1 MAMRITAALLAAIS
15 VSLSAGSEDPALRR
29 ADASAS
35 ADKAPAP
42 QNQTPTFSASVDLVR
57 TDAIVR
63 DARGQFIADLK
74 AGEFEVYEDGV
85 EQDIV
90 SLTMIHG
97 GREFNVLAP
106 SSPRRDGLILPA
118 SRPRSDTA
126 GRIFV
131 IIIDDF
137 HLEPALT
144 PKTRQ
149 IMGQML
155 RDLIHDG
162 DMFGIVSTGYS
173 SISEQL
179 TYDRQ
184 VLESAMQRV
193 QAGGLSPREI
203 IQGAQGSQGPTEL
216 RHRAHVAFSLAYE
229 QMRNLEQVQNRRKAV
244 IYISSG
250 YDFNPFAESRVNEQA
265 LRARVDAAD
274 LQNDPFFRTQQSSQM
289 LAEADL
295 VRELA
300 ELTRAANRA
309 NATIY
314 PIDPR
319 GLAAGPGVDEE
330 IRAPE
335 WNAHLRNAQG
345 TLRVMAEQTGGFA
358 IVNMNNVSAGLKR
371 IDAETS
377 DYYVL
382 AYSSSNSD
390 PLKRVRRIEVK
401 TTRAG
406 ATVTHRT
413 SYTRAP
419 AR

>member
-1 MAMRITAALLAAIS
+1 MAMRITAIVLAALS
-15 VSLSAGSEDPALRR
+15 VSLSAGSAFDFSQARD
-29 ADASAS
+29 DAGRQTRQ
-35 ADKAPAP
+35 P
-42 QNQTPTFSASVDLVR
+42 QPPTFTSGVDLVR

-74 AGEFEVYEDGV
+74 AGEFEVYEDGIQQ
-85 EQDIV
+85 EIV

-97 GREFNVLAP
+97 GREYNVL
-106 SSPRRDGLILPA
+106 SPPVQPRDGLILPA
-118 SRPRSDTA
+118 NRPRNDTA

-131 IIIDDF
+131 IVIDDF
-137 HLEPALT
+137 HLEPAQT
-144 PKTRQ
+144 PKVRQ
-149 IMGQML
+149 IVGQML

-184 VLESAMQRV
+184 VLESALKRIQG
-193 QAGGLSPREI
+193 GGLRPREI
-203 IQGAQGSQGPTEL
+203 IEGAQGSQGPTEL
-216 RHRAHVAFSLAYE
+216 RHRAHVAFQLAYE
-229 QMRNLEQVQNRRKAV
+229 QMRNLEKVQNRRKAV

-250 YDFNPFAESRVNEQA
+250 YDFNPFAQSRVEEQA
-265 LRARVDAAD
+265 LRAHVDAAD

-314 PIDPR
+314 TIDPR
-319 GLAAGPGVDEE
+319 GLAAGPDVDVD
-330 IRAPE
+330 IKTPE
-335 WNAHLRNAQG
+335 WNAYLRTSQDS
-345 TLRVMAEQTGGFA
+345 LRVIAEETGGFA
-358 IVNMNNVSAGLKR
+358 MVNMNNFAAGLKR

-382 AYSSSNSD
+382 AYSSSNAD
-390 PLKRVRRIEVK
+390 PLKRLRRIEVR
-401 TTRAG
+401 TRRQG
-406 ATVTHRT
+406 ATVFHRT

-419 AR
+419 AQ

>member
-1 MAMRITAALLAAIS
+1 MTMRIPVGILVTAIAVETLVAQ
-15 VSLSAGSEDPALRR
+15 GQP
-29 ADASAS
+29 
-35 ADKAPAP
+35 
-42 QNQTPTFSASVDLVR
+42 PTFRAGVDLVR

-74 AGEFEVYEDGV
+74 ASEFEVYEDGV
-85 EQDIV
+85 KQDIV

-97 GREFNVLAP
+97 GREFNVLSP
-106 SSPRRDGLILPA
+106 PPPRRDGLILPA
-118 SRPRSDTA
+118 NRPRSDTA

-131 IIIDDF
+131 IILDDF
-137 HLEPALT
+137 HLDPT
-144 PKTRQ
+144 IGPKTRQ
-149 IMGQML
+149 LVGQLL
-155 RDLIHDG
+155 RDLIHQG

-184 VLESAMQRV
+184 VLEAAISKIS
-193 QAGGLSPREI
+193 GNGLKPREI
-203 IQGAQGSQGPTEL
+203 IEGAQSSQGPTEL

-229 QMRNLEQVQNRRKAV
+229 QMRNLEKVQNRRKAV

-250 YDFNPFAESRVNEQA
+250 YDFNPFAQSRLEEQA
-265 LRARVDAAD
+265 LRSRVNAAD

-314 PIDPR
+314 TIDPR
-319 GLAAGPGVDEE
+319 GLVAGPDVDLD
-330 IRAPE
+330 IRTPE
-335 WNAHLRNAQG
+335 WNTFVRNSQDS
-345 TLRVMAEQTGGFA
+345 LRVIAEETGGFA
-358 IVNMNNVSAGLKR
+358 IVNTNGFTAGIKR

-382 AYSSSNSD
+382 AYSASDTD

-401 TTRAG
+401 STRPG
-406 ATVTHRT
+406 ATVFHRT

-419 AR
+419 DR

>member
-1 MAMRITAALLAAIS
+1 MAFSLAPA
-15 VSLSAGSEDPALRR
+15 LSARQFVAG
-29 ADASAS
+29 
-35 ADKAPAP
+35 
-42 QNQTPTFSASVDLVR
+42 VDLVR
-57 TDAIVR
+57 TDVIVR
-63 DARGQFIADLK
+63 NARGQFIADLK
-74 AGEFEVYEDGV
+74 AGEFAVYEDGARQEV
-85 EQDIV
+85 V
-90 SLTMIHG
+90 ALTMIHG
-97 GREFNVLAP
+97 GREYNVLSPPAP
-106 SSPRRDGLILPA
+106 SRDGLILPP

-137 HLEPALT
+137 HLEPATAL
-144 PKTRQ
+144 KTRQ
-149 IMGQML
+149 IVGQML
-155 RDLIHDG
+155 RDLIHEG

-184 VLESAMQRV
+184 VLQSAIERIQ
-193 QAGGLSPREI
+193 GNGLRPREI
-203 IQGAQGSQGPTEL
+203 IEGAQGPQGPSEL

-229 QMRNLEQVQNRRKAV
+229 QMKNLEKVQNRRKAV
-244 IYISSG
+244 LYISSG
-250 YDFNPFAESRVNEQA
+250 YDFNPFAESRLEAQA

-295 VRELA
+295 VGELA
-300 ELTRAANRA
+300 ELTSAANRA

-314 PIDPR
+314 TIDPR
-319 GLAAGPGVDEE
+319 GLSAGPDIDTDLRV
-330 IRAPE
+330 PE
-335 WNAHLRNAQG
+335 WAAHLRTAQDS
-345 TLRVMAEQTGGFA
+345 LRVIAEETGGFA
-358 IVNMNNVSAGLKR
+358 IVNTNGFGAGLKR

-390 PLKRVRRIEVK
+390 PLKRLRRIEVK
-401 TTRAG
+401 TTRQG
-406 ATVTHRT
+406 ATVVHRT

>member
-1 MAMRITAALLAAIS
+1 MRITAALLAAIS
-15 VSLSAGSEDPALRR
+15 VSLSAS
-29 ADASAS
+29 
-35 ADKAPAP
+35 
-42 QNQTPTFSASVDLVR
+42 QNQTPTFTASVDLVR

-63 DARGQFIADLK
+63 DGRGQFIADLK
-74 AGEFEVYEDGV
+74 AGEFEVYEDGAK
-85 EQDIV
+85 QDIV

-97 GREFNVLAP
+97 GREFNVLSP
-106 SSPRRDGLILPA
+106 PSPRRDGLILPA
-118 SRPRSDTA
+118 SRPRNDTA

-149 IMGQML
+149 IMGQLL
-155 RDLIHDG
+155 RDLIHEG

-184 VLESAMQRV
+184 VLESAIRRV
-193 QAGGLSPREI
+193 QAGGLSSREI

-335 WNAHLRNAQG
+335 WNAYLRNSQDS
-345 TLRVMAEQTGGFA
+345 LRVMAEQTGGFA
-358 IVNMNNVSAGLKR
+358 MVNMNNFSAGLKR

-390 PLKRVRRIEVK
+390 PLKRVRRIDVK

-406 ATVTHRT
+406 ATVIHRT
-413 SYTRAP
+413 SYTRTP

>member
-1 MAMRITAALLAAIS
+1 MAMRITAAILMAIS
-15 VSLSAGSEDPALRR
+15 AVQISSA
-29 ADASAS
+29 
-35 ADKAPAP
+35 
-42 QNQTPTFSASVDLVR
+42 QNQTPTFTASVDLVR

-74 AGEFEVYEDGV
+74 DGEFEVYEDGV
-85 EQDIV
+85 KQQIV

-97 GREFNVLAP
+97 GREYNVLSPPA
-106 SSPRRDGLILPA
+106 PRRDGLILPA
-118 SRPRSDTA
+118 NRPRSDTA

-131 IIIDDF
+131 IVIDDF

-149 IMGQML
+149 ILGQML

-179 TYDRQ
+179 TYDPQ
-184 VLESAMQRV
+184 VLESAIRRIQG
-193 QAGGLSPREI
+193 GGLTPREI

-216 RHRAHVAFSLAYE
+216 RHRAHVAFSLAYD
-229 QMRNLEQVQNRRKAV
+229 QMRNLEKVQNRRKAV

-250 YDFNPFAESRVNEQA
+250 YDFNPFTQSRLEEQA

-319 GLAAGPGVDEE
+319 GLAAGPDVDQD
-330 IRAPE
+330 IRTPE
-335 WNAHLRNAQG
+335 WNAHLRASQDS
-345 TLRVMAEQTGGFA
+345 LRVIAEETGGFA
-358 IVNMNNVSAGLKR
+358 IVNMNNISAGLKR

-382 AYSSSNSD
+382 AYSSSNVD
-390 PLKRVRRIEVK
+390 PLKRLRRIDVK
-401 TTRAG
+401 TTRQG
-406 ATVTHRT
+406 GTVFHRT

-419 AR
+419 AQ

>member
-1 MAMRITAALLAAIS
+1 MAMRITVTLLLAIGA
-15 VSLSAGSEDPALRR
+15 VQMTVA
-29 ADASAS
+29 
-35 ADKAPAP
+35 
-42 QNQTPTFSASVDLVR
+42 QNKPEPFRVGVDLVQ

-74 AGEFEVYEDGV
+74 AGEFAVYEDGV
-85 EQDIV
+85 KQEIV

-97 GREFNVLAP
+97 GREHNVLSP
-106 SSPRRDGLILPA
+106 PSPRRDGLILPA
-118 SRPRSDTA
+118 NRPRNDTS

-137 HLEPALT
+137 HLEPAQAQ
-144 PKTRQ
+144 KARQ
-149 IMGQML
+149 IVGEAL
-155 RDLIHDG
+155 RDLIHSG

-184 VLESAMQRV
+184 VLESAITKIQ
-193 QAGGLSPREI
+193 GNGLSPREI
-203 IQGAQGSQGPTEL
+203 IEGAQGSQGPTEL
-216 RHRAHVAFSLAYE
+216 RHRAHVALSLAYE
-229 QMRNLEQVQNRRKAV
+229 QMRNLEKVQGRRKAV
-244 IYISSG
+244 IYISTG
-250 YDFNPFAESRVNEQA
+250 YDFNPFAQSRLEQQA
-265 LRARVDAAD
+265 LRSRVDAAD
-274 LQNDPFFRTQQSSQM
+274 LQNDPFYRTQQSSQM
-289 LAEADL
+289 LSEADL

-314 PIDPR
+314 TIDPR
-319 GLAAGPGVDEE
+319 GLAAGPDVDQD
-330 IRAPE
+330 IRTPE
-335 WNAHLRNAQG
+335 WSAHLRTSQDS
-345 TLRVMAEQTGGFA
+345 LRVIAEETGGFA
-358 IVNMNNVSAGLKR
+358 MVNMNNFSAGLKR

-382 AYSSSNSD
+382 AYSSSNAD
-390 PLKRVRRIEVK
+390 PLKRVRRIEVT
-401 TTRAG
+401 TTRPG
-406 ATVTHRT
+406 ATVFHRT